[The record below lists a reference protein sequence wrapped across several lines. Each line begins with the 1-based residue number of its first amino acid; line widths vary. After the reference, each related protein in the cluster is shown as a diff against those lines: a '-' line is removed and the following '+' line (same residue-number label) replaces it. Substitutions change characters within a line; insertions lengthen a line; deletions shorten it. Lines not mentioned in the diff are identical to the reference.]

1 MSEAGGGHV
10 DGGSRQRRRL
20 RAIVGRVAGWQ
31 SSTFFSS
38 QYQRILQVYT
48 LLALPGP
55 VSIKCLDQ
63 RVGHITRYRFWPHSK
78 ASKASK
84 ARGPR
89 FADSKVMY
97 SSLLEQRRLYR
108 CSCRAT
114 LLNGKRA
121 TGPSL
126 VLARLCWPTIEHP
139 QAASANRRIMTTQSM
154 HI

>member
-108 CSCRAT
+108 CSCRAI
-114 LLNGKRA
+114 LLCIGRMERELP
-121 TGPSL
+121 GRHWYWQDFVGRPSNIPKP
-126 VLARLCWPTIEHP
+126 RP
-139 QAASANRRIMTTQSM
+139 RIGES
-154 HI
+154 